1 MRRILAALVC
11 VLSISC
17 GELPGL
23 APAARTAS
31 PTSAWPMGWKV
42 FTEDAVRFRIAIP
55 PTWVEADRSP
65 QGLGRSYEAMTK
77 GGLRYFAVDPN
88 RNEIQLRVFADAIEP
103 GRDVD
108 SFARTISSGYERA
121 WETVTASYAHVEL
134 RRQDAVRLMLVPS
147 AAGTAEP
154 RNAILQFYVVANG
167 NWYLIE
173 FHSYDTAMA
182 ALTPTFESIAATF
195 LLLPARRAP

>member
-1 MRRILAALVC
+1 
-11 VLSISC
+11 
-17 GELPGL
+17 
-23 APAARTAS
+23 
-31 PTSAWPMGWKV
+31 MGWRV
-42 FTEDAVRFRIAIP
+42 FTEDDLRFRIAIP
-55 PTWVEADRSP
+55 PVWVEADRSP

-88 RNEIQLRVFADAIEP
+88 RNEIQLRVFADALEQ

-108 SFARTISSGYERA
+108 SLAQNISSGYERG
-121 WETVTASYAHVEL
+121 WGTVTATYAHVML
-134 RRQDAVRLMLVPS
+134 RTQDAVRVLLVP
-147 AAGTAEP
+147 APTNTET

-173 FHSYDTAMA
+173 FHSYADAMA
-182 ALTPTFESIAATF
+182 ALTPTFESVAATF